1 MIRND
6 PFIGSRNV
14 YDIVVSGGVKTSFGS
29 RRDQWNRGD
38 PWFVD
43 GFGHGIFDAVGFF
56 TCIIMIGGVQAP
68 SSS

>member
-14 YDIVVSGGVKTSFGS
+14 YDIVVSGGVKASFGS

-38 PWFVD
+38 LWFVD
-43 GFGHGIFDAVGFF
+43 GFGHGIFG
-56 TCIIMIGGVQAP
+56 IIDEI
-68 SSS
+68 

>member
-14 YDIVVSGGVKTSFGS
+14 YDIVVSGGVKASFGS

-43 GFGHGIFDAVGFF
+43 GFGHGIFIKID
-56 TCIIMIGGVQAP
+56 I
-68 SSS
+68 

>member
-14 YDIVVSGGVKTSFGS
+14 YDIVVSGGVKASFGS
-29 RRDQWNRGD
+29 RRDQWNQGG

-43 GFGHGIFDAVGFF
+43 GFGHGIFDINYICLFDYLF
-56 TCIIMIGGVQAP
+56 I
-68 SSS
+68 SS

>member
-14 YDIVVSGGVKTSFGS
+14 YDIVVSGGVKVSFGS

-43 GFGHGIFDAVGFF
+43 GFGHGIFD
-56 TCIIMIGGVQAP
+56 IIFISNFGLFA
-68 SSS
+68 

>member
-14 YDIVVSGGVKTSFGS
+14 YDIVVSGGVKASFGS

-43 GFGHGIFDAVGFF
+43 GFGHGIFNIKIDCFF
-56 TCIIMIGGVQAP
+56 RTKKGMMK
-68 SSS
+68 

>member
-14 YDIVVSGGVKTSFGS
+14 YDIVVSGGVKASGAGVTSGIG
-29 RRDQWNRGD
+29 GD

-43 GFGHGIFDAVGFF
+43 GFGHGIFD
-56 TCIIMIGGVQAP
+56 IIDI
-68 SSS
+68 

>member
-14 YDIVVSGGVKTSFGS
+14 YDIVVSGGVKASFGS

-43 GFGHGIFDAVGFF
+43 GFGHGIFDINYICLFDYLF
-56 TCIIMIGGVQAP
+56 I
-68 SSS
+68 SS